1 MENGIY
7 EVTTRTSST
16 FRIFYHNRFFL
27 STRYVAGYHFNNQ
40 LKGLVYELEEE
51 GLIPEEFRF
60 PSETQREYIG
70 YFTSIPRTMF
80 ETIKFIGVVEKTD
93 KKVRYGKFH

>member
-16 FRIFYHNRFFL
+16 FRILYRDGFFL
-27 STRYVAGYHFNNQ
+27 STRYVAGFHFNNK
-40 LKGLVYELEEE
+40 LKGLVSKLEEE
-51 GLIPEEFRF
+51 GLIPEEFKF
-60 PSETQREYIG
+60 PSDTQREYIG
-70 YFTSIPRTMF
+70 YFTGSPRLVF
-80 ETIKFIGVVEKTD
+80 ENIKFIGAVENTD